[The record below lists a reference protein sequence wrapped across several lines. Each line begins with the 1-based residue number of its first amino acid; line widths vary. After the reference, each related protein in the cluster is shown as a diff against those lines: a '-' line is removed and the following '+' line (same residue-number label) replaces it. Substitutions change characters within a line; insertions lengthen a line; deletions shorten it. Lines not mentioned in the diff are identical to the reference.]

1 MEKVNDQHYINLV
14 IDGDTNAFSV
24 LVDNY
29 KGMVFSLSFKMLQN
43 REEAEE
49 SAQDTFIKIY
59 KSLSRFKGGSKFST
73 WVYKIT
79 YNNCLDRLKKQ
90 KRLRHVVAINEFTEH
105 EVISLMNVLDAIE
118 ESERKLVIQ
127 DCINLLT
134 AEESFLL
141 TLYYFNENSL
151 KEISEIIGTN
161 ENNVKIKLFRSRK
174 KLAGILKTK
183 LEPELIN
190 QYEKQGR

>member
-1 MEKVNDQHYINLV
+1 MEKVNDQHYINAV
-14 IDGDTNAFSV
+14 IEGDTNAFAV
-24 LVDNY
+24 LVDRY
-29 KGMVFSLSFKMLQN
+29 KGIVFSLSLKMLQN

-49 SAQDTFIKIY
+49 AAQDTFIKIY
-59 KSLSRFKGGSKFST
+59 KSLNRFKGDSKFST
-73 WVYKIT
+73 WAYKIT

-90 KRLRHVVAINEFTEH
+90 KRNRPIVAITEFTEH
-105 EVISLMNVLDAIE
+105 EVKSLMNVLDAIE
-118 ESERKLVIQ
+118 ESERKQVIQ
-127 DCINLLT
+127 ECLNLLP

-141 TLYYFNENSL
+141 ALYYFNENSV
-151 KEISEIIGTN
+151 KEISEIMRIN

-174 KLAGILKTK
+174 KLAAILKTK